1 LTRVIQ
7 KREPNAVFAV
17 SILMQSIWR
26 DLRYGLRGLCKQP
39 SFTCLAI
46 LALAMG
52 IGAAT
57 TIFSVIQNVLLS
69 PFPYTNPEKVVTFY
83 IHDTTDSRPF
93 GRSAFKVEE
102 FLEYQGQNHVFE
114 EVIGGGNED
123 ILYTAKEGTE
133 LLDGAYITPNTFRFL
148 GVPAL
153 LGRTMTPDD
162 GKPGAPPVF
171 VMAYKL
177 WVKRFNSDPSV
188 LGQTFILNGV
198 PTTLVG
204 IMPRRFTKRGADLW
218 RVQTLDR
225 SSPEVAQ
232 QYFLLQARLKPG
244 VTLQQV
250 EADIDIIAH
259 RLAQMNPKD
268 YPKTFNI
275 RAETWLDSLV
285 RQFRT
290 TLYTLA
296 AAVGLLL
303 LIACGNVANMLL
315 ARATA
320 REKEMAIRMS
330 VGANRARLVR
340 QLLVESLLLALGG
353 AAVGCLFAY
362 AGIQALVNLIPEG
375 SIPQEAVI
383 RLNVPVLLFSLG
395 VAIFT
400 ALLFGLAPALQTSRK
415 DFVELL
421 KDTGKGVSGG
431 FQKGRLRN
439 VLVVCEV
446 ALSLILL
453 AGAGLLMR
461 SFIGLQTVDLGI
473 NPDHVLVSRLPFPRG
488 QYKTAAEKQ
497 RFFRPLL
504 QRFSVLPGV
513 TAAAVSTSLPPF
525 GGIGTVIDVAG
536 IAHTDRWQ
544 GRATL
549 CSEGYFSTLGIRLL
563 SGRLLSETEVNGARK
578 VAVVNRMLVTKYLA
592 NANPIGRL
600 IKLNVLESMPREPVK
615 DATFE
620 IIGVVSDYHNQGVGE
635 PPLPEIFIPHT
646 LTGAFER
653 LILVKTSGDPLA
665 MVNTVRREIW
675 ALDRNIAL
683 TLTDSLSNFMKR
695 FLYAEPRFSLI
706 LLGVFAGVGLVLV
719 AIGVYGVIAYT
730 VTRQTHEIGLR
741 MALGAGR
748 PDIFRMVLGMG
759 MRLLG
764 LGVAAGLLVSLAVTR
779 VLIHQLS
786 KVSPYDP
793 LTLSLVVGLVAIVGL
808 TACYFPARRAT
819 RVDPMVALRYE

>member
-1 LTRVIQ
+1 
-7 KREPNAVFAV
+7 
-17 SILMQSIWR
+17 MQSIWQ
-26 DLRYGLRGLCKQP
+26 DLRYGCRGFFKQP
-39 SFTCLAI
+39 SFTCIAI

-52 IGAAT
+52 IGSAT
-57 TIFSVIQNVLLS
+57 MIFSVIQNVLLN

-93 GRSAFKVEE
+93 GRSAFKVPE
-102 FLEYQGQNHVFE
+102 FLEYQEQNHVFE
-114 EVIGGGNED
+114 EVIGGANED
-123 ILYTAKEGTE
+123 VLYAAKEGTE
-133 LLDGAYITPNTFRFL
+133 IFDGAYVTPNTFRFL

-177 WVKRFNSDPSV
+177 WVKRFNSDPSI
-188 LGQTFILNGV
+188 LGQSFVLNGV

-218 RVQTLDR
+218 RVQALDR
-225 SSPEVAQ
+225 TSPEIAQ
-232 QYFLLQARLKPG
+232 QYFLFQARLRPG

-250 EADIDIIAH
+250 EADINIIAH
-259 RLAQMNPKD
+259 RLAQMNPTD
-268 YPKTFNI
+268 YPKSFSV

-303 LIACGNVANMLL
+303 LIACSNVANMLL

-320 REKEMAIRMS
+320 REKEMAIRTS
-330 VGANRARLVR
+330 VGANRVRLVR
-340 QLLVESLLLALGG
+340 QLLLESSLLALGG
-353 AAVGCLFAY
+353 AVVGCLFAY
-362 AGIQALVNLIPEG
+362 AGIKALVSLIPEG
-375 SIPQEAVI
+375 AIPQEAVI
-383 RLNVPVLLFSLG
+383 RLNLPVLFFSLG
-395 VAIFT
+395 VAMLT

-415 DFVELL
+415 DVAELL
-421 KDTGKGVSGG
+421 KDTGKGISGG

-439 VLVVCEV
+439 ILVVCEV
-446 ALSLILL
+446 ALSLVLL

-473 NPDHVLVSRLPFPRG
+473 NPDRVLVSRLPFPRG

-504 QRFSVLPGV
+504 QRFSVVPGI
-513 TAAAVSTSLPPF
+513 TAAAVSTTLPPF
-525 GGIGTVIDVAG
+525 GGIGTAIDVLGTTHAE
-536 IAHTDRWQ
+536 RWQ
-544 GRATL
+544 ARATL

-563 SGRLLSETEVNGARK
+563 NGRLLSETEVNGARK
-578 VAVVNRMLVTKYLA
+578 VAVVNQRLVTKYLG
-592 NANPIGRL
+592 NENPIGRL
-600 IKLNVLESMPREPVK
+600 IKLNVLESIPSEPVR

-620 IIGVVSDYHNQGVGE
+620 IVGVVTDNHNQGIDE

-646 LTGAFER
+646 LTGTFER
-653 LILVKTSGDPLA
+653 FILVRTSGDPLA

-706 LLGVFAGVGLVLV
+706 LLCFFAGVGLVLV

-741 MALGAGR
+741 MALGAAR

-764 LGVAAGLLVSLAVTR
+764 LGVAAGLLATFAVTR
-779 VLIHQLS
+779 VLTHQLS

-793 LTLSLVVGLVAIVGL
+793 LTLGLVVALLAIVGL

-819 RVDPMVALRYE
+819 RVDPMIALRYE

>member
-1 LTRVIQ
+1 MRSVWQ
-7 KREPNAVFAV
+7 
-17 SILMQSIWR
+17 
-26 DLRYGLRGLCKQP
+26 DLRYGFRGFCKQP

-46 LALAMG
+46 MALALG

-57 TIFSVIQNVLLS
+57 TIFSVIQNVLLN
-69 PFPYTNPEKVVTFY
+69 PFPYTDPEKVVTFY
-83 IHDTTDSRPF
+83 VHDTTDSRPF
-93 GRSAFKVEE
+93 GRSAFKVAE
-102 FLEYQGQNHVFE
+102 FLEYQEQNHVFE

-123 ILYTAKEGTE
+123 VLYAAREGTE

-162 GKPGAPPVF
+162 GKPDAPPVF

-177 WVKRFNSDPSV
+177 WVKRFNADPSI
-188 LGQTFILNGV
+188 LGQSFILNGV

-218 RVQTLDR
+218 RVQILDR
-225 SSPEVAQ
+225 TNPQVAQ

-250 EADIDIIAH
+250 EADINIIAH
-259 RLAQMNPKD
+259 RLAQTNPKD
-268 YPKTFNI
+268 YPKAFNI

-290 TLYTLA
+290 TMYTLA

-353 AAVGCLFAY
+353 AVVGCLFAY
-362 AGIQALVNLIPEG
+362 AGIKAIVNLIPEG
-375 SIPQEAVI
+375 FIPQEAVI

-395 VAIFT
+395 VAMLT
-400 ALLFGLAPALQTSRK
+400 SLLFGLAPALQTSRR

-446 ALSLILL
+446 ALSLVLL

-461 SFIGLQTVDLGI
+461 SFIGLQSVELGI

-525 GGIGTVIDVAG
+525 GGIRTPIDVTGTTHA
-536 IAHTDRWQ
+536 DRWQ

-592 NANPIGRL
+592 NENPIGRL
-600 IKLNVLESMPREPVK
+600 VKLSVLEEIPVEPVK

-620 IIGVVSDYHNQGVGE
+620 IIGVVTDYHNQGIDE

-683 TLTDSLSNFMKR
+683 TLTDSLTNFMKR

-706 LLGVFAGVGLVLV
+706 LLGIFASVGLVLV

-730 VTRQTHEIGLR
+730 VSRQTHEIGLR

-748 PDIFRMVLGMG
+748 PEIFRMVLVMG

-764 LGVAAGLLVSLAVTR
+764 LGVAAGLLLSFAVTR

-793 LTLSLVVGLVAIVGL
+793 LTLSLVVGLVAMVGL